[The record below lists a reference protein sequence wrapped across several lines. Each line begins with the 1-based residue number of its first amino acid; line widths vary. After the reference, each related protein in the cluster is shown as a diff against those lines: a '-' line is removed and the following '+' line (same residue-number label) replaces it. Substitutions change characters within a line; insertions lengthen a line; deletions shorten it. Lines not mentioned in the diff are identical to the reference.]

1 MILKINSINNN
12 ITFKNND
19 NQNDTI
25 IHSPKDLD
33 YSYHLLKNPN
43 IAPNYYLYRVASD
56 FNSQGANWE
65 TNENLVHKLKQD
77 TIKSRLGK
85 KFPLTN
91 KITLSPLE
99 YVIGTTFCLGAL
111 TYFALKDFKK
121 FKKNFLPNKVM
132 KILIPL
138 TMLLFIF
145 GLINDI
151 SYILTGKTLSN
162 ELRKKRR
169 YENSLKKIN
178 IPDFINKD
186 IKNKKPNLSIKDID
200 DKINSFKLYTLA
212 NKFTLNDKKYKN
224 EDEFLKENQI
234 PLTALYKIKPYLD
247 ESTHPSDT
255 EWIAYNLLGMYLAT
269 KGDDTTPTV

>member
-1 MILKINSINNN
+1 MHN
-12 ITFKNND
+12 
-19 NQNDTI
+19 
-25 IHSPKDLD
+25 PKDLD

-43 IAPNYYLYRVASD
+43 IATNYYLYRVASD

-99 YVIGTTFCLGAL
+99 YIIGSTFCLGAL

-145 GLINDI
+145 GLIDDI
-151 SYILTGKTLSN
+151 SYILTGKKLSN

-169 YENSLKKIN
+169 YENSLQKIN
-178 IPDFINKD
+178 IPNFINND
-186 IKNKKPNLSIKDID
+186 IKNKKTNMRIKDIKE
-200 DKINSFKLYTLA
+200 KINSFKLYNIA

-224 EDEFLKENQI
+224 EDEFTKENQI
-234 PLTALYKIKPYLD
+234 PLTALYKIKRYLD

-269 KGDDTTPTV
+269 KGYDTTPTG

>member
-1 MILKINSINNN
+1 MKINSINNN

-43 IAPNYYLYRVASD
+43 IAPNYYLYRVTSD

-145 GLINDI
+145 GLIDNI
-151 SYILTGKTLSN
+151 SYILTGKKLSN
-162 ELRKKRR
+162 ELRKKRQ
-169 YENSLKKIN
+169 YKNSLKKIN
-178 IPDFINKD
+178 IPNFINKD

>member
-1 MILKINSINNN
+1 MKINSINNN
-12 ITFKNND
+12 ITFKNNN

-99 YVIGTTFCLGAL
+99 YVIGTTLCLGAL

-121 FKKNFLPNKVM
+121 FKKKFLPNKVM

-138 TMLLFIF
+138 TILL
-145 GLINDI
+145 LIQTLITKI
-151 SYILTGKTLSN
+151 SYILTGKDPFV
-162 ELRKKRR
+162 EAKKKRQ
-169 YENSLKKIN
+169 YKNSLKKIN

-186 IKNKKPNLSIKDID
+186 IKNKKPNMKIKDIN

-224 EDEFLKENQI
+224 EDEFIKENQI

-247 ESTHPSDT
+247 ERTHPSDT
-255 EWIAYNLLGMYLAT
+255 EWISYNLLGMYLAT
-269 KGDDTTPTV
+269 KEYDTTPTV

>member
-121 FKKNFLPNKVM
+121 FKKNFLPNKTM

-151 SYILTGKTLSN
+151 SYILTGKKLSN
-162 ELRKKRR
+162 ELRKKRQ
-169 YENSLKKIN
+169 YKNSLKKIN
-178 IPDFINKD
+178 IPNFINKD

>member
-1 MILKINSINNN
+1 MKINSINNN
-12 ITFKNND
+12 ITFRNNN

-145 GLINDI
+145 GLIDNI
-151 SYILTGKTLSN
+151 SYILTGKKLSN
-162 ELRKKRR
+162 ELRKKRQ
-169 YENSLKKIN
+169 YKNSLKKIN
-178 IPDFINKD
+178 IPNFINKD

>member
-1 MILKINSINNN
+1 MKINSINNN
-12 ITFKNND
+12 ITFRNNN

-121 FKKNFLPNKVM
+121 FKKEFLPNKTM

-151 SYILTGKTLSN
+151 SYILTGKKLSN

-212 NKFTLNDKKYKN
+212 NKFTLNDKKCKN

-255 EWIAYNLLGMYLAT
+255 EWIVYNLLGMYLAT
-269 KGDDTTPTV
+269 KGYDTTPTG

>member
-1 MILKINSINNN
+1 MKINSINNN
-12 ITFKNND
+12 ITFRNNN

-151 SYILTGKTLSN
+151 SYILTGKKLSN
-162 ELRKKRR
+162 ELRKKRQ
-169 YENSLKKIN
+169 YKNSLKKIN
-178 IPDFINKD
+178 IPNFINKD

>member
-1 MILKINSINNN
+1 MRINSINNN

-19 NQNDTI
+19 NQDDTI

-43 IAPNYYLYRVASD
+43 IATNYYLYRVASD

-85 KFPLTN
+85 KFFMVN
-91 KITLSPLE
+91 KTISPLE
-99 YVIGTTFCLGAL
+99 SVIGITFCLGAL

-121 FKKNFLPNKVM
+121 FKKEFLPNKTM
-132 KILIPL
+132 KIIIPL
-138 TMLLFIF
+138 TILLFIF
-145 GLINDI
+145 GLIDDI
-151 SYILTGKTLSN
+151 SYILTGKKLSN

-169 YENSLKKIN
+169 YENSLQKIN
-178 IPDFINKD
+178 IPNFINND
-186 IKNKKPNLSIKDID
+186 IKNKKTNMRIKDIKE
-200 DKINSFKLYTLA
+200 KINSFKFYNIA

-224 EDEFLKENQI
+224 EDEFTKENQI
-234 PLTALYKIKPYLD
+234 PLTALYKIKRYLD

-269 KGDDTTPTV
+269 KGYDTTPTG

>member
-121 FKKNFLPNKVM
+121 FKKNFLPNKTM

-151 SYILTGKTLSN
+151 SYILTGKKLSN
-162 ELRKKRR
+162 ELRKKRQ
-169 YENSLKKIN
+169 YKNSLKKIN
-178 IPDFINKD
+178 IPNFINKD

-269 KGDDTTPTV
+269 KGYDTTPTG

>member
-1 MILKINSINNN
+1 MKINSINNN
-12 ITFKNND
+12 ITFRNNN

-43 IAPNYYLYRVASD
+43 IAPNYYLYRVTSD

-145 GLINDI
+145 GLIDNI
-151 SYILTGKTLSN
+151 SYILTGKKLSN
-162 ELRKKRR
+162 ELRKKRQ
-169 YENSLKKIN
+169 YKNSLKKIN
-178 IPDFINKD
+178 IPNFINKD